1 LRWERGYSNAKP
13 QDPSQWRAKEEED
26 LMPKI
31 VLFPGDGVGPEVVA
45 EAVTVLKAIGGRYE
59 IDFDFE
65 TLAIGGDAL
74 ERFGVPLRAEDI
86 ATAGR
91 ADAALL
97 GAVGGPAWDAVEPA
111 LRPERGLLQIR
122 KALGLFANL
131 RPVSVIPA
139 LGGNSPLKAEI
150 VDGVD
155 LLVVREL
162 TGGIY
167 FGKPS
172 RRWTSGRG
180 RAAVDSLR
188 YREDEVERVVRL
200 AFELA
205 RGRRGKLASVDK
217 ANVLQSSRLWREVAD
232 EVKLDFPDIEM
243 EHVLVDAMAMHLIKS
258 PSRFDVIVTENMFG
272 DILTDEASVLP
283 GSIGVL
289 PSASLSAKQGAA
301 PGTRYGLYEPIHGSA
316 PDIAGMGRANPAG
329 TILSAAMLLRRS
341 LGCNDAAEA
350 IERAVSEAIA
360 DGVRTADIA
369 APGLPAVS
377 TVEFGAEVAR
387 RVATA

>member
-1 LRWERGYSNAKP
+1 
-13 QDPSQWRAKEEED
+13 
-26 LMPKI
+26 MPNI
-31 VLFPGDGVGPEVVA
+31 ALFPGDGVGPEVVA
-45 EAVTVLKAIGGRYE
+45 EAVKVLEAAGSRLGIE
-59 IDFDFE
+59 FAFE

-74 ERFGVPLRAEDI
+74 DRYGLPLRAEDI
-86 ATAGR
+86 RAAGR

-97 GAVGGPAWDAVEPA
+97 GAVGGPTWDGVESA

-131 RPVSVIPA
+131 RPVTVLQA
-139 LGGNSPLKAEI
+139 LMESSPLRPEI
-150 VDGVD
+150 VVGVD

-172 RRWTSGRG
+172 RRWMSGRG
-180 RAAVDSLR
+180 RAAVDTLR
-188 YREDEVERVVRL
+188 YREDEIERVVRL

-217 ANVLQSSRLWREVAD
+217 SNVLQSSRLWREVAD
-232 EVKLDFPDIEM
+232 EVKADFPDVEL

-283 GSIGVL
+283 GSIGLL
-289 PSASLSAKQGAA
+289 PSASLSAKPGAV

-316 PDIAGMGRANPAG
+316 PDIAGKGKANPAG
-329 TILSAAMLLRRS
+329 TILSAAMMLRWS
-341 LGCNDAAEA
+341 LGLENVAGA
-350 IERAVSEAIA
+350 IERCVSDAIA
-360 DGVRTADIA
+360 AGVRTADVA
-369 APGLPAVS
+369 EGEAPTAS
-377 TVEFGAEVAR
+377 TAEFGSDVAR
-387 RVATA
+387 RVAVA